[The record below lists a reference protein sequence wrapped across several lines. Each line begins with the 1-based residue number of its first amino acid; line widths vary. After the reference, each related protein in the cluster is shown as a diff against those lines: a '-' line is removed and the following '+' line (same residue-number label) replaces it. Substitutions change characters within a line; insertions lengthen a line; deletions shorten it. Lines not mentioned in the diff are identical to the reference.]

1 MKRITGLSPWRIVN
15 MYRQHFGLKA
25 APLDKGTTE
34 LWEDGTLTHLR
45 ERFGW
50 LLKSPG
56 IGLLT
61 GEPGVGK
68 TAAIRHLVQPLNPHL
83 YQVIYTA
90 ETDFERGDIYQTL
103 GHSFGLEPYYRR
115 AKMWRDL
122 KEAIR
127 DRVEQHNQLPV
138 WIIDE
143 AQNLPL
149 AFFRDLPSFLN
160 FSLDS
165 QDLMTVWLVG
175 HPVLAHV
182 LDRAPYAALSGRI
195 QTRVQLKPLIE
206 RERFI
211 QLIQH
216 GLKVAGCE
224 HNLMTESGMELLRQ
238 SSQGLPRQAGRTLR
252 YAMRLAVPR
261 GLNHLPD
268 DLIQQ
273 AIEELR

>member
-1 MKRITGLSPWRIVN
+1 
-15 MYRQHFGLKA
+15 
-25 APLDKGTTE
+25 
-34 LWEDGTLTHLR
+34 
-45 ERFGW
+45 
-50 LLKSPG
+50 
-56 IGLLT
+56 
-61 GEPGVGK
+61 
-68 TAAIRHLVQPLNPHL
+68 
-83 YQVIYTA
+83 
-90 ETDFERGDIYQTL
+90 
-103 GHSFGLEPYYRR
+103 
-115 AKMWRDL
+115 MWRDL